1 VHVRHL
7 KAKRKERDQRP
18 ARNDVRRGG
27 TARQRPEGPADLE
40 DLERAVIAEA
50 EGKGRGLLDAGR
62 GGVGVRVQHG
72 GEVEEE
78 QGEEA
83 GE

>member
-1 VHVRHL
+1 VG
-7 KAKRKERDQRP
+7 DW
-18 ARNDVRRGG
+18 
-27 TARQRPEGPADLE
+27 ADLE
-40 DLERAVIAEA
+40 DLESAVIAEA
-50 EGKGRGLLDAGR
+50 EGKGCGLLDAGR
-62 GGVGVRVQHG
+62 GGVGIRVQHG